1 MSNERA
7 IDVTASI
14 CLDFAMPAPFRDLDS
29 KPGLILAPARTWDPA
44 IGNRMWEEVKQRAN
58 EVGSVALWCDGGKRG
73 ISGVAGGGYNDI
85 YQVGEGSWARTV
97 GIPHPFDSNRTFYSR
112 VGDASVV
119 AASWFL
125 VLGLVTYKKTRRNAL
140 VVNTRDWVVH
150 NTRRSQQAVAGVA
163 MNIRESF
170 VQMTTRRKPAVAGV
184 ANEPNLID
192 I

>member
-1 MSNERA
+1 MAFIRCITSGLLPDHCRPPIIPVPLRKVKGMSSERA

-44 IGNRMWEEVKQRAN
+44 IGNRI
-58 EVGSVALWCDGGKRG
+58 VALWGRARG
-73 ISGVAGGGYNDI
+73 LG
-85 YQVGEGSWARTV
+85 TV

-140 VVNTRDWVVH
+140 LVNTRDWVVH

-184 ANEPNLID
+184 ANEPNLIEL
-192 I
+192 IY